1 MKTFFKFVF
10 ASCLGTIL
18 AFVAIG
24 LIFAV
29 IGGIAAAGNKSP
41 VQDGIL
47 LLDFGTP
54 VPEKTGNVATQAFSF
69 DTPSDLGLYRIQKLI
84 KHAQT
89 DPSVKGIVYKVSAAT
104 PLGLATA
111 SSMRE
116 SLKEFRDSTD
126 KFIYTYADFF
136 DNTSYL
142 LASSSDSIFVNPNG
156 ILDINGY
163 GTMIPFFKGAMEKLG
178 VDMNIFY
185 AGQFKS
191 ATEPFRRKEMSEQ
204 NKIQTRQYLN
214 DNYQLYLEEVAEARS
229 ISVANLKTMI
239 GELDLDNTT
248 RAIELGL
255 VDGHSHWFEFE
266 DRLRDKLGIKEGKN
280 INYTRLDDYSL
291 DTHIGSGSSKNRVAL
306 VFAEGEVQYD
316 ADSKGVITEGEYHK
330 IFDKIRKDKK
340 VKAVVLRVNSP
351 GGSAFTSDVIWR
363 ETKEL
368 QARGIPVI
376 ASFGDYAAS
385 GGYYIAA
392 SADTI
397 VSHPKTLTGSIGVF
411 SMMPDLTDFMDNKLG
426 VTFDTVKTSPHAI
439 LLSPFFK
446 LNGTEKNAMQ
456 AYTDNMYN
464 QFLDV
469 VADGR
474 GKSRDEIHQ
483 VAQGRVWTGQ
493 KASEI
498 GLVDVLG
505 GIDRAI
511 EIAAEKAD
519 LENYKVVEYPS
530 IKKEFWE
537 EILTEMSRS
546 QRATLTEHILG
557 KKEGA
562 KVNKTMNE
570 VQSMMKYREP
580 MARLPFVLTN

>member
-24 LIFAV
+24 FIFAV
-29 IGGIAAAGNKSP
+29 IGGIAASSSKAP

-54 VPEKTGNVATQAFSF
+54 IPEKTGNVSSQGFSLNV
-69 DTPSDLGLYRIQKLI
+69 PSDLGLYRIKKLI

-89 DPSVKGIVYKVSAAT
+89 DASVKGIVYKVSPGT

-111 SSMRE
+111 SSIRE
-116 SLKEFRDSTD
+116 SLKEFKDSTD

-163 GTMIPFFKGAMEKLG
+163 STLVPFFKGAMDKLG
-178 VDMNIFY
+178 IDMNIFY

-191 ATEPFRRKEMSEQ
+191 ATEPFRRKNMSEQ
-204 NKIQTRQYLN
+204 SKAQTREYLS

-229 ISVANLKTMI
+229 VSVSNLKTMVN
-239 GELDLDNTT
+239 ELDLDNTN

-363 ETKEL
+363 ETIEL

-411 SMMPDLTDFMDNKLG
+411 SILYFDPITKSGAITFCNLPDGSF
-426 VTFDTVKTSPHAI
+426 
-439 LLSPFFK
+439 
-446 LNGTEKNAMQ
+446 
-456 AYTDNMYN
+456 
-464 QFLDV
+464 
-469 VADGR
+469 
-474 GKSRDEIHQ
+474 GKI
-483 VAQGRVWTGQ
+483 
-493 KASEI
+493 
-498 GLVDVLG
+498 VDAVYRCE
-505 GIDRAI
+505 RAI
-511 EIAAEKAD
+511 FEDEEK
-519 LENYKVVEYPS
+519 L
-530 IKKEFWE
+530 
-537 EILTEMSRS
+537 
-546 QRATLTEHILG
+546 H
-557 KKEGA
+557 
-562 KVNKTMNE
+562 
-570 VQSMMKYREP
+570 
-580 MARLPFVLTN
+580 

>member
-24 LIFAV
+24 LIFAI

-266 DRLRDKLGIKEGKN
+266 DRLRDKLGIKEGKI